1 MRGACASADGLCSAD
16 LRFRRGSARHAA
28 AMERF
33 PTCRALE
40 LAPLRHLLPDR
51 RRVLLDLFAG
61 TGFVSRAVGP
71 YFQRVTA
78 VDSGVLPSGNGQ
90 DRIEWRSGDATWAA
104 ATQVWL
110 TADLAVCHA
119 GFHHVLGPGGTTE
132 ADACRARR
140 LDVLRLWRSKVATG
154 GRLIIA
160 DVPSPSVPGSYAH
173 AGPIDARDDVR
184 GRSAAQR
191 QSATTPESQ
200 LAELDQA
207 PSLSAYL
214 ASAASLCTAYDLAN
228 AEPALFFDRFVDV
241 HSPYGH
247 VARFS
252 TPQELAQL
260 FLQAGL
266 VDVAAFVAPTPW
278 MFRSKDAACWFV
290 HELLGIGR
298 TCSSKNALPEE
309 ERTLIEH
316 GLREHLNL
324 RELPNGE
331 WAVAWKLMYVM
342 GVRE

>member
-1 MRGACASADGLCSAD
+1 MRAACALADGLCSEN

-28 AMERF
+28 ALERF
-33 PTCRALE
+33 PACRALE
-40 LAPLRHLLPDR
+40 LAPLRYLLPDR
-51 RRVLLDLFAG
+51 RRCLLDLFAG
-61 TGFVSRAVGP
+61 TGFVSRAVGHH
-71 YFQRVTA
+71 FQRVTA
-78 VDSGVLPSGNGQ
+78 VDSNIPPVTNGR
-90 DRIEWRSGDATWAA
+90 DGIEWRPGDATSAA
-104 ATQVWL
+104 ATQVWP

-119 GFHHVLGPGGTTE
+119 GFHHVLGLGGTTE

-154 GRLIIA
+154 GRFIVA
-160 DVPSPSVPGSYAH
+160 DVPAPGVLGSDAH
-173 AGPIDARDDVR
+173 AGSIDARDDVR

-191 QSATTPESQ
+191 RNAAAHESQ
-200 LAELDQA
+200 LAELDRA

-214 ASAASLCTAYDLAN
+214 ASAASLCTAYNLAN

-241 HSPYGH
+241 RSPYGH

-252 TPQELAQL
+252 TPQELTQL
-260 FLQAGL
+260 FLEAGF
-266 VDVAAFVAPTPW
+266 VDVTAFVAPTPW
-278 MFRSKDAACWFV
+278 LFCSKQAACWFV